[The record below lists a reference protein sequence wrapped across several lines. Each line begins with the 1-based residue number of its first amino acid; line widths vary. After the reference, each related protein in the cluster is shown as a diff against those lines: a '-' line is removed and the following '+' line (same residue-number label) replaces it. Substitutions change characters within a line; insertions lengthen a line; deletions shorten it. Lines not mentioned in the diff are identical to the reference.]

1 MSEHQL
7 MIYGA
12 YGYTGELM
20 TKEAL
25 KKGIKPILAGRS
37 SSKLKPLTTELN
49 LEFRAFDI
57 SEAEKFLQ
65 GINVLLN
72 CAGPFSATAE
82 PLVKSCIKSKVHYLD
97 ITGEIE
103 VFQKC
108 YELNNEAQK
117 QNVIVMPGVGFDIVP
132 TDCLAAMLKEKLP
145 QANSIEL
152 AFSFGTK
159 PSIGTAKTAIES
171 AGKGGV
177 IRENNQLK
185 VVRNAYRIR
194 KIPFQNGTKWAT
206 SIPWGDVFT
215 SGISTNVL
223 NGLVYTELPKFIIY
237 ILRIT
242 NPIKGLFNTKIGQRF
257 LNFVIKTALRKTPT
271 EEERSKQRTQ
281 FWGEAIT
288 SNGQKIAMTIS
299 APNVYLLTAEAG
311 IKIAEHCLQHNEK
324 GGYYT
329 PSMLLGSDFIK
340 TISNVEVRTL

>member
-1 MSEHQL
+1 MPENQL

-37 SSKLKPLTTELN
+37 ASKLKSLATEFN
-49 LEFRAFDI
+49 LEFRAFDT
-57 SEAEKFLQ
+57 SEADFFLQ
-65 GINVLLN
+65 GVNVLLN
-72 CAGPFSATAE
+72 CAGPFSATTE
-82 PLVKSCIKSKVHYLD
+82 PLVKSCIKAKVHYLD

-108 YELNNEAQK
+108 YGLNNEAHK

-145 QANSIEL
+145 SANSIEL

-159 PSIGTAKTAIES
+159 PSVGTAKTAVES

-177 IRENNQLK
+177 IRENYELK
-185 VVRNAYRIR
+185 FVRNAHRIR
-194 KIPFQNGTKWAT
+194 KIPFQNGAKWAT

-215 SGISTNVL
+215 SGISTNVP

-237 ILRIT
+237 ILRLT
-242 NPIKGLFNTKIGQRF
+242 NPIKSLFNTKIGQKF
-257 LNFVIKTALRKTPT
+257 LNFLIEFVLRKTPS

-281 FWGEAIT
+281 FWGEATT
-288 SNGQKIAMTIS
+288 SNGLQLAMTIS

-311 IKIAEHCLQHNEK
+311 IKIAEYCFHYNDK